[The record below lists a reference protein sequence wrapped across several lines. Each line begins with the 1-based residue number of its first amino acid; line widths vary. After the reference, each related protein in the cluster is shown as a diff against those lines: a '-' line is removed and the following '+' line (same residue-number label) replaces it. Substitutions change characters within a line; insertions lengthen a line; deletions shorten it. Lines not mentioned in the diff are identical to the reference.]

1 MPRTRRPPVSIALLA
16 LAAALG
22 LAAPAAATVR
32 VAASDSRGVT
42 LEVTVGAWTLSRPAA
57 DGRVRIVGVP
67 GSHEMAV
74 PGRAMLPA
82 WAATLALPPGAR
94 PTARVL
100 ASSGEQSRGD
110 TRLIIAGQPVLRGDA
125 GDRLGPQPGMDA
137 VPAIA
142 DGPWPDASIDMG
154 EAFAFRGRRL
164 VALEI
169 RPFRYDETTSR
180 VWSPLALTVR
190 VDFNLPGGA
199 AALPAGTGAPD
210 RNVDPALRTSVL
222 NWDQASGW
230 RIAPPRLADAKSRFG
245 TRPAGAAAAL
255 AFEESEPEVR
265 VRLDETALY
274 RLPFDDLAA
283 RGFPALVPV
292 AEVSV
297 HRHEYLEGA
306 TPPYG
311 TFELPCEIQDANG
324 NGTFDS
330 GDAVWL
336 WSRNWAERT
345 GASTIRRYWGDG
357 EVVFVTR
364 RAGGGLRVPHRAGW
378 NGVAGLTPP
387 ASYPF
392 TQHHERDAA
401 PIMPFVVSPADSN
414 VGIWHWTEA
423 SSYYNR
429 PDTIRVAAHGLDDT
443 RDATFTGRWMGRR
456 SNFHILWAAIRNG
469 AGTVTQ
475 LVDST
480 TAAWFGKFPI
490 SRTVTIPG
498 TALTDGNNNF
508 LRQWGKQ
515 LFADPHPVTN
525 GAVDAGL
532 DWFDLTY
539 WRRYRALQDYLRF
552 NSSDATGDVQ
562 LSVSGFLSDSIR
574 VYDVTDPG
582 QPVRVVL
589 DPAHVIAGPTDVR
602 FEIQDV
608 VAGPRREYVAAA
620 IQDPPD
626 PAFGPRTP
634 PASAYGAVTRRN
646 LHSAVTG
653 DYLLVVP
660 ETFAAAVTPLADL
673 RRSQGLTVLEAPLE
687 SVCDEFGDGRRSPAA
702 IQRFARY
709 AYQQW
714 DSRFL
719 MLVGDGSLDPNR
731 VRTFSGR
738 DWIPVIPS
746 IGPVSTTEGYEIVPS
761 DNRYAF
767 ISGNEDPLFTA
778 DTNRVVPEMMVGRLT
793 VNSAAEASTVIGK
806 IVNYENVQPTD
817 LWRRKVLLMTDDAF
831 SGETTF
837 GGGGTPTGYCHRD
850 YEEFFIGI
858 NDTMEGFVS
867 SDSGLAGLDVEQFNL
882 RSYLPNESWVI
893 DPVLR
898 DTCRVSRDDTRATCH
913 AGVTPTLIGKLSAGA
928 LMWNYQ
934 GHGNEHLM
942 THEDLYINS
951 GTGLGDDSNRLGNV
965 GKPFFFT
972 AFSCHVNMFARPDQ
986 QLNSAVGP
994 SIGEDLLALP
1004 DGRGSIAS
1012 WASVCYEV
1020 VPRNTVNHVNIE
1032 LIRSLFVNPPR
1043 DEALGADDRGSR
1055 VVLGEAILS
1064 TLFRYL
1070 GVARSF
1076 ASERGLAITYTLL
1089 GDPATRMSIGRPLS
1103 RVLANGTPVTSGQ
1116 PIRLHTPGDTVRIE
1130 ADVASMVRL
1139 DSLALYE
1146 NTGGGDVPVAGVT
1159 VTPAFPD
1166 TAAAT
1171 SLHGGRRFKL
1181 VHTARPAP
1189 RTTEY
1194 AVVARD
1200 RNGLVQRTDLVLRLE
1215 GSLRVSGAPIADD
1228 DEVAPNADLSLLL
1241 LSPAPIPDPRN
1252 QIALTVNGATQE
1264 FTATQAPGD
1273 ASFREWILSWPHAD
1287 YPIDQY
1293 TVGAAVVGGGGVT
1306 HRFRVTAASSRLALR
1321 DLFPFPNPFDNG
1333 GTRFSFVLLGGEP
1346 ADVKLHVY
1354 SQSGRSIYRKTF
1366 VGLVPGY
1373 HQLAWDGHDAE
1384 GDELANGVY
1393 FYRLS
1398 ATTPSGGATQQLGRL
1413 VKLRKPRR
1421 VEEPVIP

>member
-1 MPRTRRPPVSIALLA
+1 MPRSGCLLA
-16 LAAALG
+16 LLVLAAASG

-32 VAASDSRGVT
+32 VAAGDARGVT
-42 LEVTVGAWTLSRPAA
+42 LEVTVGAWTLSRPGP
-57 DGRVRIVGVP
+57 DGRVRIMGVP
-67 GSHEMAV
+67 GSHEMAI
-74 PGRAMLPA
+74 PGRPMLPA

-94 PTARVL
+94 PTVRVL
-100 ASSGEQSRGD
+100 ASSGEQSRGE
-110 TRLIIAGQPVLRGDA
+110 TRIMIAGRPVFRGEA
-125 GDRLGPQPGMDA
+125 GDRLGPQPAVEA

-142 DGPWPDASIDMG
+142 DGPWPEASFDMG
-154 EAFAFRGRRL
+154 PPFAFRGRRL
-164 VALEI
+164 VLLEI
-169 RPFRYDETTSR
+169 RPFRYDEASAR

-190 VDFNLPGGA
+190 VDWNLPGGA
-199 AALPAGTGAPD
+199 AALPAGAGPPD
-210 RNVDPALRTSVL
+210 RNVDPALETSVL
-222 NWDQASGW
+222 NWEQASGW
-230 RIAPPRLADAKSRFG
+230 RTPPAPLADARSRFG
-245 TRPAGAAAAL
+245 ARPAGAAAAL
-255 AFEESEPEVR
+255 AFEEDQPEVR

-274 RLPFDDLAA
+274 RIPYDDLA
-283 RGFPALVPV
+283 GKGYPALVPV

-306 TPPYG
+306 SPPYG

-345 GASTIRRYWGDG
+345 NASSSRRYWGDG

-364 RAGGGLRVPHRAGW
+364 RTGGGLRVPHRAGW

-401 PIMPFVVSPADSN
+401 PIMPFVVSAADSN
-414 VGIWHWTEA
+414 VGLWHWTEA

-429 PDTIRVAAHGLDDT
+429 PDTIRIAAHGLDDS
-443 RDATFTGRWMGRR
+443 RDVTLTARWMGRR
-456 SNFHILWAAIRNG
+456 SNFHFMWAAVRNG
-469 AGTVTQ
+469 SGLVTP
-475 LVDST
+475 LVDSLI
-480 TAAWFGKFPI
+480 WFGKFPI
-490 SRTVTIPG
+490 VRSVTLPG

-508 LRQWGKQ
+508 LRQWGKFQ
-515 LFADPHPVTN
+515 FADPHPVTN

-532 DWFDLTY
+532 DWFDLAY

-552 NSSDATGDVQ
+552 NSSDVTGDVQ

-574 VYDVTDPG
+574 VYDVTNPA

-589 DPAHVIAGPTDVR
+589 DPARVIAGPTDVR

-608 VAGPRREYVAAA
+608 VPGPRREYVAAA

-634 PASAYGAVTRRN
+634 PASAYTAVTRRS
-646 LHSAVTG
+646 LHAAGTG

-660 ETFAAAVTPLADL
+660 EGFAATVTPLADL

-687 SVCDEFGDGRRSPAA
+687 SVYDEFGDGRRSPAA
-702 IQRFARY
+702 IQRLARY
-709 AYQQW
+709 AYQRW

-719 MLVGDGSLDPNR
+719 MLVGDGSLDANR
-731 VRTFSGR
+731 VRPFSGR

-746 IGPVSTTEGYEIVPS
+746 IGPVSTSEGYEIVPS

-778 DTNRVVPEMMVGRLT
+778 DTGRVVPELMVGRLT
-793 VNSAAEASTVIGK
+793 VNSVAEANTVIAK
-806 IVNYENVQPTD
+806 IVNYENVQPDD

-837 GGGGTPTGYCHRD
+837 GGGGSPTGYCHRD

-858 NDTMEGFVS
+858 NDTMQGFIA
-867 SDSGLAGLDVEQFNL
+867 SDSGLAGMDVEQFNL
-882 RSYLPNESWVI
+882 RSYLTNEQTFI

-898 DTCRVSRDDTRATCH
+898 DTCRVSRDATRSTCH
-913 AGVTPTLIGKLSAGA
+913 AGVTPVLLGKLSAGA
-928 LMWNYQ
+928 FLWNYQ

-951 GTGLGDDSNRLGNV
+951 GTGLGDDSNRLNNV

-986 QLNSAVGP
+986 PLNTAVGP

-1004 DGRGSIAS
+1004 NGRGAVAS

-1020 VPRNTVNHVNIE
+1020 VPRNTVNHINIE

-1043 DEALGADDRGSR
+1043 DESLGADDRGSR

-1064 TLFRYL
+1064 ALFRYL
-1070 GVARSF
+1070 GTARSF

-1089 GDPATRMSIGRPLS
+1089 GDPATRLSIGRPLS

-1116 PIRLHTPGDTVRIE
+1116 PLRLRTPGDTLRIE
-1130 ADVASMVRL
+1130 ADLVSNVRL
-1139 DSLALYE
+1139 DSLVLYE
-1146 NTGGGDVPVAGVT
+1146 NTGAGDVEVPGVT
-1159 VTPAFPD
+1159 ITPAFPD
-1166 TAAAT
+1166 TAAG
-1171 SLHGGRRFKL
+1171 SLYGGRRFKL
-1181 VHTARPAP
+1181 VHRVQPAP

-1194 AVVARD
+1194 AVVVRD
-1200 RNGLVQRTDLVLRLE
+1200 RKGLVQRTDLVLRLE
-1215 GSLRVSGAPIADD
+1215 GVLRVSGAPIADN

-1252 QIALTVNGATQE
+1252 QIMLTVNGATQE
-1264 FTATQAPGD
+1264 FTATQASGD
-1273 ASFREWILSWPHAD
+1273 ASFREWILSWPHGD

-1293 TVGAAVVGGGGVT
+1293 TVGAAVVGGGSVT
-1306 HRFRVTAASSRLALR
+1306 HRFRVTAASGRLGLR
-1321 DLFPFPNPFDNG
+1321 DLIPFPNPFDNR

-1346 ADVKLHVY
+1346 ADVKLHIY
-1354 SQSGRSIYRKTF
+1354 SQSGRSIYRTTF
-1366 VGLVPGY
+1366 DDLVPGY
-1373 HQLAWDGHDAE
+1373 HQLAWDGRDAE

-1393 FYRLS
+1393 FFRLS
-1398 ATTPSGGATQQLGRL
+1398 ATTPSGAATQQLGRL

-1421 VEEPVIP
+1421 VEEPVVP